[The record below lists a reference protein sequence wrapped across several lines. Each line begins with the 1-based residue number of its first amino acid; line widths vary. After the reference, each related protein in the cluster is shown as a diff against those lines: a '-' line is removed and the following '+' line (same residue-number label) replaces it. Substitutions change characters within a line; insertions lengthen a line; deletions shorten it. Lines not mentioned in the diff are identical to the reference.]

1 MLVPAELSALSGTAA
16 CRRILCVRGDV
27 RIRMKPEG
35 ELEATGPQADPA
47 AVPAPAGDV
56 LALQRTMGNQA
67 VARAMLLR
75 NGGDTATKTLAEEF
89 DEAVKASQWSRA
101 VACLNRM
108 GDAEIQAALKPVS
121 NDTLT
126 KLDAAA
132 LLTFPAGDHKVRR
145 HLVSRRNPPP
155 AGAEHTWA
163 DVNDKGTVGYTGKVG
178 SGTVE
183 ARTGVKYED
192 AGGGKKYND
201 GFSFS
206 YEGADA
212 GKMRW
217 LQFIW
222 REIIVEHPKK
232 GTFPLADKIT
242 TSGGEYQLTADPSKP
257 SFNTDAG
264 KDTPFYD
271 DAGHSNRTADAVSMF
286 DMPSAAMTFVQ
297 TQFKGAEKA
306 TKVISR
312 AHFTTYLVKDMEV
325 LQRIATDVEWT
336 FTSEAEPPRVV
347 KIASG
352 AAANALDPEQRK
364 VLVKQHPKF
373 AYLP

>member
-1 MLVPAELSALSGTAA
+1 M
-16 CRRILCVRGDV
+16 RGEV
-27 RIRMKPEG
+27 RIRMQPE
-35 ELEATGPQADPA
+35 PDPEPVREQSDA
-47 AVPAPAGDV
+47 GRVAEPASAVLD
-56 LALQRTMGNQA
+56 LQRSAGNQA

-101 VACLNRM
+101 IACLNRM
-108 GDAEIQAALKPVS
+108 GDAEIQAALKPVAT
-121 NDTLT
+121 DVLD

-132 LLTFPAGDHKVRR
+132 LLAYPTSDHKVRR
-145 HLVSRRNPPP
+145 HLVARRNPPP
-155 AGAEHTWA
+155 AGAEHKWA
-163 DVNDKGTVGYTGKVG
+163 DVADEGKVGYTAKVG

-192 AGGGKKYND
+192 AGGGKKYD
-201 GFSFS
+201 EGFSFA

-212 GKMRW
+212 NKMRW

-232 GTFPLADKIT
+232 GTFALGDKIR
-242 TSGGEYQLTADPSKP
+242 TSGGEYALTTDPAKP

-264 KDTPFYD
+264 TTTPFYD
-271 DAGHSNRTADAVSMF
+271 DAGHSNRTADALSMF
-286 DMPSAAMTFVQ
+286 DMPSSALAFVQ
-297 TQFKGAEKA
+297 AQFKGSEKA
-306 TKVISR
+306 TKVTSR
-312 AHFTTYLVKDMEV
+312 AHFTTYLVKEMEV

-336 FTSEAEPPRVV
+336 FTSDTEPPRVV
-347 KIASG
+347 NVASG
-352 AAANALDPEQRK
+352 AAASALDPEQRK
-364 VLVKQHPKF
+364 VLIKQHPKF

>member
-1 MLVPAELSALSGTAA
+1 M
-16 CRRILCVRGDV
+16 RGEV
-27 RIRMKPEG
+27 RIRMRPEG
-35 ELEATGPQADPA
+35 EPEPIARQPDAGPAPG
-47 AVPAPAGDV
+47 PAGD
-56 LALQRTMGNQA
+56 LIALQRAAGNQA

-75 NGGDTATKTLAEEF
+75 NGDGGTATKTLAEEF

-101 VACLNRM
+101 VTCLNRM
-108 GDAEIQAALKPVS
+108 GDAEIQAALKPVAA
-121 NDTLT
+121 DALD

-132 LLTFPAGDHKVRR
+132 LLAYPTADHKVRR
-145 HLVSRRNPPP
+145 HLVARRNPPP
-155 AGAEHTWA
+155 AGKEHTWA
-163 DVNDKGTVGYTGKVG
+163 DINDEGKVGYTAKVG

-192 AGGGKKYND
+192 AGGGTKYDD
-201 GFSFS
+201 GFSFG
-206 YEGADA
+206 YKGADA

-222 REIIVEHPKK
+222 REIVVEHPKK
-232 GTFPLADKIT
+232 GTFALGDKIK
-242 TSGGEYQLTADPSKP
+242 TSGGEYELTTDPAKP

-271 DAGHSNRTADAVSMF
+271 DAGHSNRTADGVSMF
-286 DMPSAAMTFVQ
+286 DMPSAAMSFVEA
-297 TQFKGAEKA
+297 QFKGAEKA

-312 AHFTTYLVKDMEV
+312 AHFTTYLVKEMEV

-336 FTSEAEPPRVV
+336 FVSEAEPPRVV

-352 AAANALDPEQRK
+352 ATASAIDPEQRK